1 MCGMSC
7 KSGEAS
13 RVTYVA
19 TIHPVRAI
27 VSEIVGG
34 RGEVIALVPSGAS
47 PHTYEPRPADASVA
61 ETALALFYVD
71 ESLDGWAARLPARV
85 KVATFQMVDEPLRL
99 PWMES
104 IEIPSGDSN
113 PQAAKPHD
121 HHGKYDS
128 HYWSDPEAV
137 EAVARMGLVE
147 RLSALDPEGR
157 DTYKANALRF
167 VNEIKAMDAELKAMF
182 GPLRGRA
189 VISFHMSWNYFFS
202 RYGIRVVGAV
212 EPQPGQEPT
221 AQHLKRLIDLVRE
234 QDVKAILVEPQLPR
248 RPAEVIAEAT
258 GTRIAEIDP
267 NGGVEGRMT
276 YRELIMHNAN
286 ALRDAL
292 Q

>member
-1 MCGMSC
+1 MGAASC
-7 KSGEAS
+7 QSGETP

-19 TIHPVRAI
+19 TINPVRAI
-27 VSEIVGG
+27 LSEIVGD
-34 RGEVIALVPSGAS
+34 RGDVIALVPPGAS
-47 PHTYEPRPADASVA
+47 PHTYEPRPADAKVA

-71 ESLDGWAARLPARV
+71 ETLDGWAARLPARV
-85 KVATFQMVDEPLRL
+85 KIATFPMVDASLRL
-99 PWMES
+99 PWMETIEFPSDDS
-104 IEIPSGDSN
+104 I
-113 PQAAKPHD
+113 PQTATPHG
-121 HHGKYDS
+121 HHGIHDS

-157 DTYKANALRF
+157 DTYRANALRF
-167 VNEIKAMDAELKAMF
+167 VEQIKAMDAELSAMF
-182 GPLRGRA
+182 GPLHGRA
-189 VISFHMSWNYFFS
+189 VISFHPSWNYFFS

-212 EPQPGQEPT
+212 EPQPGQESP
-221 AQHLKRLIDLVRE
+221 AQHLKGLIDLARE
-234 QDVKAILVEPQLPR
+234 QDVRAILVEPQLPR

-286 ALRDAL
+286 VLREAL